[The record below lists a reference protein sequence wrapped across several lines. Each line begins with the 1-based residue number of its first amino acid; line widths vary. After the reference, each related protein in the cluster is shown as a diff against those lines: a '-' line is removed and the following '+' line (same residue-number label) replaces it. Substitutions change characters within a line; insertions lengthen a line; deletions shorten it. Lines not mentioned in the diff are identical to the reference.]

1 MNDQNKKNDSVP
13 YIVHE
18 SIMARMERAQK
29 RLFILCLVIFL
40 LFVCSNCA
48 WLWYESQF
56 QYAETTTTTQT
67 VTQDGGDGGNNNFV
81 GGDNIGEPNSED
93 ENK

>member
-1 MNDQNKKNDSVP
+1 MNEERKKNDSVP

-29 RLFILCLVIFL
+29 RLFILFLVILL
-40 LFVCSNCA
+40 LFVASNCA

-56 QYAETTTTTQT
+56 QYVDTTTTQT
-67 VTQDGGDGGNNNFV
+67 VTQDGGDNGNNNFV
-81 GGDNIGEPNSED
+81 GGDNIGETNGKD
-93 ENK
+93 EIDN

>member
-1 MNDQNKKNDSVP
+1 MNEERKKNDSVP

-40 LFVCSNCA
+40 FFVGSNCA

-56 QYAETTTTTQT
+56 QYVETTEQQ
-67 VTQDGGDGGNNNFV
+67 VTQDTGENGYNNFV
-81 GGDNIGEPNSED
+81 GGDYIGDTEGSN
-93 ENK
+93 

>member
-1 MNDQNKKNDSVP
+1 MNEELKKNDSVP

-40 LFVCSNCA
+40 LFVGSNCA

-56 QYAETTTTTQT
+56 QYLDTTTTQK
-67 VTQDGGDGGNNNFV
+67 VTQDSGEGGNNSFV
-81 GGDNIGEPNSED
+81 GGDNIG
-93 ENK
+93 

>member
-1 MNDQNKKNDSVP
+1 MTDEKKKNDSVS

-40 LFVCSNCA
+40 LFVASNCV
-48 WLWYESQF
+48 WLLYESQF
-56 QYAETTTTTQT
+56 QHVDTTQT
-67 VTQDGGDGGNNNFV
+67 VSQDAEQGGDNNFV
-81 GGDNIGEPNSED
+81 GGDYIGETNG
-93 ENK
+93 NN

>member
-1 MNDQNKKNDSVP
+1 MTDEKKKNDSVS

-40 LFVCSNCA
+40 LFVASNCA
-48 WLWYESQF
+48 WLWYESRF
-56 QYAETTTTTQT
+56 QNVETTTTTQT

-81 GGDNIGEPNSED
+81 GGDDIGEPNGK
-93 ENK
+93 NKGN

>member
-40 LFVCSNCA
+40 LFVGSNCA

-56 QYAETTTTTQT
+56 KYVETTEQQ
-67 VTQDGGDGGNNNFV
+67 VTQDTGESGNNNFV
-81 GGDNIGEPNSED
+81 GGDYIGDTEGSNKED
-93 ENK
+93 

>member
-1 MNDQNKKNDSVP
+1 MNEERKKNDSVP

-40 LFVCSNCA
+40 LFVASNCA

-56 QYAETTTTTQT
+56 QYVETTQT
-67 VTQDGGDGGNNNFV
+67 VTQDTEQGGDNNFV
-81 GGDNIGEPNSED
+81 GGDYIGETNG
-93 ENK
+93 NN